1 MFDSVIP
8 FISFLAH
15 VNPGSG
21 AVEGFLHP
29 ILGTD
34 HLIAMVTVG
43 LLSAAIGG
51 RAIWTVPAAFLLAM
65 LGGGI
70 LGLIGI
76 PLPFVEIGISISV
89 LILGVLIFMR
99 AALPEWIAMLT
110 VGAFGVF
117 HGYAHGAELP
127 QISDITIIIAYVV
140 GFLVATA
147 GLHVIGALI
156 GYIALRNKRGTMAL
170 RVVGVVVALF
180 GVFFLTQL

>member
-1 MFDSVIP
+1 LFDFVIP
-8 FISFLAH
+8 FVSFLAH

-43 LLSAAIGG
+43 ILSAVIGG

-70 LGLIGI
+70 LGLIGV
-76 PLPFVEIGISISV
+76 PLPFVEIGISVSV
-89 LILGVLIFMR
+89 LILGILILTR

-117 HGYAHGAELP
+117 HGHAHGAELP
-127 QISDITIIIAYVV
+127 QITDLTIIIAYVV

-147 GLHVIGALI
+147 GLHVIGALL
-156 GYIALRNKRGTMAL
+156 GYMVLRNKRNVMAL

-180 GVFFLTQL
+180 GVYFLTQL